1 MTMSNEIIERSH
13 LCCSADESA
22 DRTTHRSDDEKK
34 KLINRLSRIEGQIC
48 GIKNM
53 VEKDAYCVDILTQS
67 AAAGAALDA
76 FSRQVL
82 SRHVHTCVAEDIRQG
97 KDETIDELM
106 EILQKL
112 MK

>member
-1 MTMSNEIIERSH
+1 MDNEVRKDGC
-13 LCCSADESA
+13 LRCTADESS

-34 KLINRLSRIEGQIC
+34 KLINRLSRIEGQIR
-48 GIKNM
+48 GIRNM

-82 SRHVHTCVAEDIRQG
+82 SRHMYTCVAEDIRQG